1 MKVSRV
7 SVWREVK
14 VEEEDAKFGRTM
26 SSVGDAGDLQNLYD
40 GCHRED
46 GECLQSEISGIAG
59 ISLSEITLREDIWGI
74 TEACRESGA
83 MAPSLSFCARVNAC
97 SGNDL

>member
-14 VEEEDAKFGRTM
+14 VEEEDAKFRRTM
-26 SSVGDAGDLQNLYD
+26 SSVGDAGDLLNLYD

-46 GECLQSEISGIAG
+46 GV
-59 ISLSEITLREDIWGI
+59 SL
-74 TEACRESGA
+74 
-83 MAPSLSFCARVNAC
+83 V
-97 SGNDL
+97 